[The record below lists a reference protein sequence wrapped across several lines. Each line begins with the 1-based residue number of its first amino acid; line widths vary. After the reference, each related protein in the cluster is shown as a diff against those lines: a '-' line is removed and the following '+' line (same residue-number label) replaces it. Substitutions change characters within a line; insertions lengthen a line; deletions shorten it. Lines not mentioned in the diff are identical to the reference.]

1 MKSLRKN
8 KKYKKQK
15 TLKLRTLYGGQDTP
29 IESENT
35 KTFVTAQEG
44 KEEPPV
50 VTAQEGKEEPPVV
63 TAQEGKEEPPVVT
76 EEGKEEQPVT
86 EEGKEEQPVTEEGT
100 EEQPVTEEGT
110 GEQPVT
116 EEGTGEGIGKDEEA
130 DDNKYIIQTDT
141 EEQPQEEVS
150 EELKEDYDNVVPG
163 ETVENNEQK
172 PLPNPDEIV
181 VKLDKKTLENLAVNL
196 NTNIL
201 INIAAYSNVLQKL
214 IENETNA
221 DKKSKLQETLDSLNN
236 IQNPVSKIFDD
247 VQKNMDVEN
256 PLNAEEVI
264 AEATGS
270 GSTTFMQKILGA
282 EAAAILGSMTAAA
295 VLMAGG
301 SKKRKTKR
309 RNSNKRNKGKKTKY
323 SRK

>member
-1 MKSLRKN
+1 MFTIYMKSLRKN

-35 KTFVTAQEG
+35 KTFVTAQE
-44 KEEPPV
+44 
-50 VTAQEGKEEPPVV
+50 EEPPVV

-76 EEGKEEQPVT
+76 EEGKEEQ
-86 EEGKEEQPVTEEGT
+86 KEEQPVVTEEGT
-100 EEQPVTEEGT
+100 EEQPVTED
-110 GEQPVT
+110 
-116 EEGTGEGIGKDEEA
+116 GKDEEA
-130 DDNKYIIQTDT
+130 DDDKYIIQTDT
-141 EEQPQEEVS
+141 GEQPQEEVS

-247 VQKNMDVEN
+247 VQKNMDIEN

-309 RNSNKRNKGKKTKY
+309 RILFYYSKSTKRKSWNDKGL
-323 SRK
+323 

>member
-1 MKSLRKN
+1 MFTIYMKSLRKN

-35 KTFVTAQEG
+35 KTFVTAQE
-44 KEEPPV
+44 
-50 VTAQEGKEEPPVV
+50 
-63 TAQEGKEEPPVVT
+63 EEPPVVT
-76 EEGKEEQPVT
+76 EEGKEEQKEEPPVITEEGIEEQPIVTEEGTEQQPVT
-86 EEGKEEQPVTEEGT
+86 EEGKEDQPVITEEGIGEGIEEQPVTEEG
-100 EEQPVTEEGT
+100 
-110 GEQPVT
+110 
-116 EEGTGEGIGKDEEA
+116 KDEEA
-130 DDNKYIIQTDT
+130 DDDKYIIQTDT

-150 EELKEDYDNVVPG
+150 KELKEDYDNVVPG

-247 VQKNMDVEN
+247 VQKNMDIEN